1 MIEIERKFLVVSEE
15 WKVHPSVLVRQG
27 YLSTDP
33 DRTVRVRTCGNK
45 AWLTIK
51 GAVRGLSRQEYEYPV
66 PIEEAE
72 ALLKL
77 CHLPLIEKYRFRVL
91 HGDMVWEI
99 DEFIK
104 ENRGLVIAE
113 IELKS
118 ERQKFARPEWLG
130 AEVTHDTRFYNSN
143 LMLRPFSTWAR
154 GEKPLG

>member
-1 MIEIERKFLVVSEE
+1 MIEIERKFLVVSDE

-27 YLSTDP
+27 YLSADP
-33 DRTVRVRTCGNK
+33 DRTVRIRTCGNK

-51 GAVRGLSRQEYEYPV
+51 GATEGASRQEYEYPV

-91 HGDMVWEI
+91 HEGMVWEI

-104 ENRGLVIAE
+104 ENSGLVVAE
-113 IELKS
+113 IELTS
-118 ERQKFARPEWLG
+118 EQQKLARPEWLG
-130 AEVTHDTRFYNSN
+130 AEVTHDARFYNSS

-154 GEKPLG
+154 GA